1 MTESL
6 FTANICVVT
15 LWSFGM
21 RGVLLPALVALL
33 VNIGVLFGLPYVGRG
48 MERVFFVRA
57 PFHRPFSFVRL
68 RRVRP
73 RPAPR
78 LQKSP
83 PQKTLPQKERVQRLT
98 TLRPQARSESP
109 PKQPPLPLPSPLP
122 FGLRLTELPPLAT
135 GLPVGQGAP
144 AGVVGGTGGRRGRK
158 GQTRGVVLLQS
169 APVSYPRWA
178 LEQGIEGCVVVRML
192 VDEKGRVVEAH
203 VSRTS
208 GYASLDEA
216 ALEAVRR
223 YRFLPALKDGLP
235 VKRWVEQEFVFRIER

>member
-1 MTESL
+1 
-6 FTANICVVT
+6 
-15 LWSFGM
+15 M
-21 RGVLLPALVALL
+21 RGVLLPALVALV

-57 PFHRPFSFVRL
+57 SFYRPFSLVHL

-78 LQKSP
+78 LQKST
-83 PQKTLPQKERVQRLT
+83 PQKTIPRKERVQRLT
-98 TLRPQARSESP
+98 TLRTPARSESP
-109 PKQPPLPLPSPLP
+109 RKRPSVPLPSPLS
-122 FGLRLTELPPLAT
+122 FGLKLAELPHLAT

-144 AGVVGGTGGRRGRK
+144 FGVAGGTGGRKGRK
-158 GQTRGVVLLQS
+158 GQTRGAVLLQS

-178 LEQGIEGCVVVRML
+178 LEQGIEGRVVVRML

-216 ALEAVRR
+216 ALEAVKR
-223 YRFLPALKDGLP
+223 YRFLPALKDGVP
-235 VKRWVEQEFVFRIER
+235 VKRWVEQEFLFRIER